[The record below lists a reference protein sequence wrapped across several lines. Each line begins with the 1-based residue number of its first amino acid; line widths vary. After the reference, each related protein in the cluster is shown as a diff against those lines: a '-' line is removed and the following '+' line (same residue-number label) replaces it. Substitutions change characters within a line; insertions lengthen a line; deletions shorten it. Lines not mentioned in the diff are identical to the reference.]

1 MVPKK
6 PTPVKSDKEV
16 IKSVRAFNKGLK
28 GEKALQNHLSYFR
41 AWYYIPELN
50 EVGPSKFIGYNN
62 LPVAQ
67 YLTGENLDGKITEP
81 ILGKWFNLLI
91 EGTPEA
97 NYVESLVEK
106 LVSRYNKVMN
116 RKARFNAPRGWRL
129 ERKSVASF
137 QNAIEIDP
145 QTSDL
150 QPGVASLQD
159 AIQID
164 SQLSELQPLVQV
176 FWRAFLGLSQEDQD
190 TIAELIAHRKRS

>member
-1 MVPKK
+1 MLPISVENY
-6 PTPVKSDKEV
+6 KEV
-16 IKSVRAFNKGLK
+16 IESVNAFNEGLK
-28 GEKALQNHLSYFR
+28 GEEKLQNHLSYYR

-116 RKARFNAPRGWRL
+116 RKARFNAPRGWKL
-129 ERKSVASF
+129 ERESIASL
-137 QNAIEIDP
+137 QNTIQIDP
-145 QTSDL
+145 PTSDL
-150 QPGVASLQD
+150 QP
-159 AIQID
+159 
-164 SQLSELQPLVQV
+164 LVEI
-176 FWRAFLGLSQEDQD
+176 FWRAFLSLSLEDQD
-190 TIAELIAHRKRS
+190 TIAERITAYRKRS